1 MMQKKKDGAAR
12 TPPLGTLERCRD
24 RGRRFWK
31 YLRRYWFLY
40 MLVVPGFIFMIVF
53 HYGPM
58 YGIQLAF
65 KDYKPAL
72 GVWGSPWAGL
82 DHFKTMCM
90 DPGFWRALKNTL
102 IYNCEYLVIGSVF
115 TIFLAL
121 MLNELRLKRTKSV
134 VQTAVYLPYFLSWV
148 VMAGLVQV
156 FLEYPSSSG
165 EMGGVINQII
175 GVFGVEPINFM
186 TRPDLFRG
194 IVITAALIKNTGYG
208 TIIYLASMASIN
220 PTLYEAARVDGANR
234 WQMML
239 WITIPAIMP
248 TIVINLILN
257 VSSLF
262 SANFDQFYNLGN
274 NYVLSTGDVLSTYIY
289 RISLGGG
296 TQFELSTA
304 VNLVS
309 QMLGLVLVFF
319 TNKAADKVDVM
330 GIF

>member
-1 MMQKKKDGAAR
+1 MMRKREAGAVLA
-12 TPPLGTLERCRD
+12 PPPGKP
-24 RGRRFWK
+24 GRFQYWAGRFWK

-40 MLVVPGFIFMIVF
+40 MLVVPGFVFMIIF

-72 GVWGSPWAGL
+72 GVWRSPWTGL
-82 DHFKTMCM
+82 DHFRTMCT
-90 DPGFWRALKNTL
+90 DPDFWRALKNTL
-102 IYNCEYLVIGSVF
+102 VYNCEYLVIGSVF

-121 MLNELRLKRTKSV
+121 MLNELRLKRTKAV

-165 EMGGVINQII
+165 EVGGVINQII

-194 IVITAALIKNTGYG
+194 IVIIAALIKNTGYG

-220 PTLYEAARVDGANR
+220 PTLYEAAKVDGANR

-239 WITIPAIMP
+239 WITIPAILP

-309 QMLGLVLVFF
+309 QVLGLILVLI
-319 TNKAADKVDVM
+319 TNKAASKVDVM

>member
-1 MMQKKKDGAAR
+1 MLQKKTQSVAAAA
-12 TPPLGTLERCRD
+12 PPPEGLSQGKWAKFCR
-24 RGRRFWK
+24 

-40 MLVVPGFIFMIVF
+40 MLVVPGLVMMIIF

-82 DHFKTMCM
+82 DHFKTMFA
-90 DPGFWRALKNTL
+90 DPDFWRALKNTL

-165 EMGGVINQII
+165 EVGGVVNQII
-175 GVFGVEPINFM
+175 GFFGVEPVNFM
-186 TRPDLFRG
+186 ARPDLFRS
-194 IVITAALIKNTGYG
+194 IVIVAALIKNTGYG

-220 PTLYEAARVDGANR
+220 PTLYEAAKVDGANR

-239 WITIPAIMP
+239 WITIPAILP

-304 VNLVS
+304 VNLIS
-309 QMLGLVLVFF
+309 QLLGLVLVLI
-319 TNKAADKVDVM
+319 TNKAASKVDVM